1 MLQERK
7 LVFMEFK
14 LYYCT
19 HCGNIIFKVVDKGVP
34 VMCCGQ
40 KMEEL
45 VPNTTDAAQEKH
57 VPVVEKTPHGSGS
70 SVTVKVGS
78 VEHPLLPE
86 HYISF
91 IAPVGGDTVTMKF
104 PKPGDKPE
112 LKTFVRGDKV
122 EAYEICNL
130 HGYWKGEG

>member
-1 MLQERK
+1 
-7 LVFMEFK
+7 MELK
-14 LYYCT
+14 LYRCA

-45 VPNTTDAAQEKH
+45 VPNTTDGALEKH

-78 VEHPLLPE
+78 VEHPMLPE
-86 HYISF
+86 HYIEW
-91 IAPVGGDTVTMKF
+91 IALETQQGSQIKHL
-104 PKPGDKPE
+104 KPGEKPQAVFALAE
-112 LKTFVRGDKV
+112 GDQA
-122 EAYEICNL
+122 EAAYAYCNL
-130 HGYWKGEG
+130 HGLWKA